1 MSDETTRQK
10 TKPVRRVFLPQIVLL
25 TLSFG
30 VAFGIASFVVTRG
43 ADGSLSGFI
52 YSFGTLG
59 LLYLAYIAID
69 RTRVSPLLLIAQ
81 LLLFELFA
89 CIGMLID
96 SRLDEMAGMLYL
108 MIPAVLPLIV
118 AGGATILVIERLARR
133 R

>member
-118 AGGATILVIERLARR
+118 AGGATILVIKRLVRR
-133 R
+133 